1 MRFFKKTGKLFS
13 LIWRGVKGDHG
24 EFTSGSINQAIILLS
39 VPMIVEMGMESIFA
53 VVDVY
58 FVSQL
63 NDNGALAAVGLTESV
78 LSLIY
83 SLAFGLSMGATAL
96 VARRVGEKDAK
107 GAEEA
112 AVQGLYL
119 GLIVSL
125 ILTIAGVLYSDQ
137 ILAFMGASEDVI
149 NHNGSYTRIMFGGNI
164 TIIMLF
170 MINAIFRGAGDAS
183 LAMRALLIANT
194 LNIILDPLLIMGYG
208 PFPALGVKGAAIAT
222 NIGRGVGVAY
232 QIYHLVKG
240 SSVVKL
246 HLRHLRVKVR
256 IILTM
261 IRVSAGGI
269 GQMLIG
275 SASWIFLMRIMSEFG
290 EAPLAGYFIAI
301 RIIIFAI
308 LPAWGMANASATLVG
323 QNLGA
328 GQPDRA
334 EKSVW
339 RAGLMNMIFLA
350 FITVLFFSMADYMLR
365 FFSTD
370 EEVLR
375 HGIQCLRIVSLGYV
389 FYAYGMVISQS
400 FNGAGDTRTPTLI
413 SLVGFWVF
421 QIPLAYTLAEIF
433 KTGPIGVYA
442 AISIAESLMA
452 IAAILIFRKGNW
464 KLVKV

>member
-1 MRFFKKTGKLFS
+1 
-13 LIWRGVKGDHG
+13 
-24 EFTSGSINQAIILLS
+24 
-39 VPMIVEMGMESIFA
+39 
-53 VVDVY
+53 
-58 FVSQL
+58 
-63 NDNGALAAVGLTESV
+63 
-78 LSLIY
+78 
-83 SLAFGLSMGATAL
+83 
-96 VARRVGEKDAK
+96 
-107 GAEEA
+107 
-112 AVQGLYL
+112 
-119 GLIVSL
+119 
-125 ILTIAGVLYSDQ
+125 
-137 ILAFMGASEDVI
+137 
-149 NHNGSYTRIMFGGNI
+149 
-164 TIIMLF
+164 
-170 MINAIFRGAGDAS
+170 
-183 LAMRALLIANT
+183 
-194 LNIILDPLLIMGYG
+194 NIILDPLLIMGYG
-208 PFPALGVKGAAIAT
+208 PFPELGVKGAAIAT

-246 HLRHLRVKVR
+246 HLSHLRVKVS

-275 SASWIFLMRIMSEFG
+275 SASWIFLMRIMSDFG

-339 RAGLMNMIFLA
+339 RAGLINMIFLA
-350 FITVLFFSMADYMLR
+350 FITVLFYSMADYILR

-375 HGIQCLRIVSLGYV
+375 HGIQCLKIVSLGYV
-389 FYAYGMVISQS
+389 FYAYGMVINQS
-400 FNGAGDTRTPTLI
+400 LNGAGDTRTPTLI
-413 SLVGFWVF
+413 SIVGFWIF
-421 QIPLAYTLAEIF
+421 QIPLAYALAEIF
-433 KTGPIGVYA
+433 ETGPVGVYV

-452 IAAILIFRKGNW
+452 IAGILIFRKGNW